1 MASGGRPL
9 AQNSGL
15 DITALV
21 SGAVLEVDF
30 VRSRAHETQ
39 FVHARALPGWTS
51 RGLSLF
57 VPSGTCFRDPSVEN
71 RTGLDP
77 RAA

>member
-9 AQNSGL
+9 AQNSAL

-39 FVHARALPGWTS
+39 FVRARALPGWTS
-51 RGLSLF
+51 CGLSLF
-57 VPSGTCFRDPSVEN
+57 VPSGLASVI
-71 RTGLDP
+71 LP
-77 RAA
+77 